1 MFGNAGQMAGMMKK
15 VQKMQAEMG
24 KMQEELKTRTLETTA
39 GGGAIKVVV
48 NGDKQLISLS
58 IDPSAV
64 DPEDVEMLQDMIQAA
79 TNEALR
85 QVDEMTQKEMG
96 KLTGGM
102 GLPKGMF

>member
-64 DPEDVEMLQDMIQAA
+64 DPEDVEMLQDMILAA

>member
-1 MFGNAGQMAGMMKK
+1 MFGGNMQGMMKK

-64 DPEDVEMLQDMIQAA
+64 DPEDVEMLQDMILAA

>member
-1 MFGNAGQMAGMMKK
+1 MMKK

-64 DPEDVEMLQDMIQAA
+64 DPEDVEMLQDMILAA

>member
-64 DPEDVEMLQDMIQAA
+64 DPEDVEMLQDMILAA

-85 QVDEMTQKEMG
+85 QVDEMTQKEIG